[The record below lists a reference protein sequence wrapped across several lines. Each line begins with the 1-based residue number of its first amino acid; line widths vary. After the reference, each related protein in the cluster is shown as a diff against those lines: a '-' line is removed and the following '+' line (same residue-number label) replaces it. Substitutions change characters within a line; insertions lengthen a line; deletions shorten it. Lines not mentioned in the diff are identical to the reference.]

1 MTGAVIAG
9 IGATEF
15 SKDSGRS
22 TMQLAAEACLAAVR
36 DAGMHARDI
45 DGMVTFTVDGND
57 ELELM
62 RNLGIEEIRWWSRTP
77 GGGVG
82 ACATIQHAVAAVAS
96 GMADA
101 VLVYRAFNERSHHRF
116 GQPHARPMSRAPL
129 DWYFTFGIDTP
140 AKMYALWFR
149 RYMHAFGA
157 TNEDFGWYAVS
168 ARRYAATN
176 PRAWFFERPI
186 TIDDHQASRW
196 IVEPVLRLYDC
207 CQESDGGVALVV
219 TRSERA
225 PDVEQPVAIVAAADA
240 HHRDASI
247 TANYYHDDLA
257 TYPEA
262 AACARL
268 LFEGSGLGPA
278 DIDVAQIY
286 ENFSPLVFLVLEAY
300 GFCGPGEAAPF
311 VKEGNLDL
319 GGALPT
325 NTHGGLLGEAYIHG
339 INSIHEGVR
348 QVRGTAVNQVAGVEH
363 ALVSSLNSGLVL
375 GRAS

>member
-1 MTGAVIAG
+1 MTGTLVAG

-22 TMQLAAEACLAAVR
+22 TMQLAAEASLAAIG
-36 DAGMHARDI
+36 DAGLRPRDI

-62 RNLGIEEIRWWSRTP
+62 RNLGVEEITWWSRTP

-82 ACATIQHAVAAVAS
+82 ACATVQHAAAAVAS
-96 GMADA
+96 GTADA
-101 VLVYRAFNERSHHRF
+101 VLVYRAFNERSQFRF
-116 GQPHARPMSRAPL
+116 GQPRSRPMRAAPL
-129 DWYFTFGIDTP
+129 DRYVTFGIDTP

-157 TNEDFGWYAVS
+157 TNEDFGWYTVS

-176 PRAWFFERPI
+176 PCAWFHERPI

-219 TRSERA
+219 TRAERA
-225 PDVEQPVAIVAAADA
+225 PDVDRPVAIVAAADS

-262 AACARL
+262 AACAGM
-268 LFEGSGLGPA
+268 LFDRAGLGPA

-286 ENFSPLVFLVLEAY
+286 ENFSPLVFLVLEAF
-300 GFCGPGEAAPF
+300 GFCGPGEAVPF
-311 VKEGNLDL
+311 VKDGNLDL

-325 NTHGGLLGEAYIHG
+325 NTNGGLLGEAYIHG

-348 QVRGTAVNQVAGVEH
+348 QVRGTAVNQVADVEH

-375 GRAS
+375 GRVS